1 MADTD
6 KPATIPQSRNEGDTI
21 VRGNVFHRW
30 WVIVRDGFRHMTW
43 GKPLVWLI
51 LIKLFVMFAIL
62 KVFFFPDFL
71 SSKGDTEEEQQEYV
85 VEQFVE
91 RSQS

>member
-1 MADTD
+1 MAHSD
-6 KPATIPQSRNEGDTI
+6 KPATIPQSHTEGDTI
-21 VRGNVFHRW
+21 VRGNVFQRW
-30 WVIVRDGFRHMTW
+30 WIIVRDGFRNMTW
-43 GKPLVWLI
+43 GRPLVWLI

-62 KVFFFPDFL
+62 KVFFFPNFL